1 MSVWRGIAIIASVTP
16 FWAIGLHPVYSS
28 ARAAQSWHVIDIAPT
43 ARIHLREEPDNRSDV
58 LAYIPGDARG
68 LRATGPCDD
77 GWCPVEYEG
86 LKGWVF
92 ARYLAEDE
100 PAPQDT
106 AAASAPTPA
115 QLRSLAVKKTLQL
128 AKHEGVPL
136 TVYAF
141 ADERLPVA
149 GILPPEAETVE
160 GLGSC
165 IRDWCYVRSG
175 DLAGWLKAEA
185 FALVD
190 DAKAQGT
197 TAALAQTITVDESK
211 ALNKNEPT
219 ATHAAVQPSAAAL
232 EPHDGDNKTYTLAG
246 LGGQSSLA
254 MREEPDGTSR
264 ILGWIPN
271 GATDVEGLHKCVEK
285 WCLVRHG
292 DVSGWVA
299 RRHLADASVESSQMF
314 QAKGVELWG
323 SVDVLDYPNAHAKVV
338 GKIPSYATGIVPIGG
353 CDDEWCHVRYLGI
366 AGWVSGQNLEPQTR

>member
-1 MSVWRGIAIIASVTP
+1 MHVWRGIATIASVTP
-16 FWAIGLHPVYSS
+16 FLAIGLHPGLS
-28 ARAAQSWHVIDIAPT
+28 APATAAQSWHVIGIAPT
-43 ARIHLREEPDNRSDV
+43 ARIHLREQPDNKSEV

-77 GWCPVEYEG
+77 GWCPVEYQD
-86 LKGWVF
+86 LKGWLF

-100 PAPQDT
+100 PAPREID
-106 AAASAPTPA
+106 AAAVPTPA

-128 AKHEGVPL
+128 AKHEGVAL

-149 GILPPEAETVE
+149 GILPPETETVE

-185 FALVD
+185 FALAD
-190 DAKAQGT
+190 DAKAQGS

-211 ALNKNEPT
+211 ALSKTEASVTP
-219 ATHAAVQPSAAAL
+219 AAVQPTTL
-232 EPHDGDNKTYTLAG
+232 PEPHDGDNKTYTLAG

-264 ILGWIPN
+264 ILAWIPN
-271 GATDVEGLHKCVEK
+271 EATDVEGLHKCVEK

-292 DVSGWVA
+292 DVSGWVE
-299 RRHLADASVESSQMF
+299 RRHLADASVESTQMF
-314 QAKGVELWG
+314 QARGVELWG
-323 SVDVLDYPNAHAKVV
+323 SVNVLDYPNEHGTVV

-353 CDDEWCHVRYLGI
+353 CDDDWCHVRYLGI